1 MSFNVPATE
10 PGRFPPGQDG
20 SAGNSHRRSTNGLAI
35 ATLIVGVAGFLVI
48 TIPVNIVLGLVALV
62 RTRRRGDKGA
72 GLAVT
77 GLILSVLWAVA
88 IGVGVAVALT
98 ESSPEPKRD
107 ANGQINGA
115 QKAGPDKLR
124 VGDCVAPSQTG
135 EVTDVQAQPCSR
147 PGSDKVF
154 AVFELPQGSWP
165 GEAASSAAAE
175 RGCTKRYQ
183 ASRSRAK
190 QESELV
196 YFGPTKERWALGYR
210 KVVCLVGP
218 RS

>member
-1 MSFNVPATE
+1 MSFNAPATE
-10 PGRFPPGQDG
+10 PGRHEPGLDG
-20 SAGNSHRRSTNGLAI
+20 YGGASHRRSTNGLAI
-35 ATLIVGVAGFLVI
+35 ATLVVGVAGFLVI
-48 TIPVNIVLGLVALV
+48 TIPVNLVLGLVALV
-62 RTRRRGDKGA
+62 RTRRRGDKGT

-77 GLILSVLWAVA
+77 GLILSILWAVA
-88 IGVGVAVALT
+88 IGVGVAALT
-98 ESSPEPKRD
+98 KSHDPKRD
-107 ANGQINGA
+107 ASGQISSA

-135 EVTDVQAQPCSR
+135 EVTDVKAQPCST

-154 AVFELPQGSWP
+154 AVFQLPQGPWP
-165 GEAASSAAAE
+165 GETASSKAAE

-183 ASRSRAK
+183 ASRARSK

-196 YFGPTKERWALGYR
+196 YFGPTKERWALGYH

-218 RS
+218 KS

>member
-1 MSFNVPATE
+1 MSFNAPATE
-10 PGRFPPGQDG
+10 PGRYGQPGQDG
-20 SAGNSHRRSTNGLAI
+20 FAHRRSTNGLAI
-35 ATLIVGVAGFLVI
+35 ATLVVGIAGFLVI

-62 RTRRRGDKGA
+62 RTRRRGDKGT

-77 GLILSVLWAVA
+77 GLILSVLWAAA
-88 IGVGVAVALT
+88 IGVGVAALT
-98 ESSPEPKRD
+98 KSPDPKRD
-107 ANGQINGA
+107 ASGQISGT

-135 EVTDVQAQPCSR
+135 EVTDVKAQPCST

-154 AVFELPQGSWP
+154 AVFDLPQGAWP
-165 GEAASSAAAE
+165 GEAASSAAAD

-183 ASRSRAK
+183 ASRARAK

-196 YFGPTKERWALGYR
+196 YFAPTKERWALGYH

>member
-1 MSFNVPATE
+1 MSFNAPATE
-10 PGRFPPGQDG
+10 PGRFEPGPDG
-20 SAGNSHRRSTNGLAI
+20 SAGGSDRRSTSGLAI
-35 ATLIVGVAGFLVI
+35 ATLVVGVAGFLVI

-62 RTRRRGDKGA
+62 RTRRRGDKGV

-77 GLILSVLWAVA
+77 GLILSVLWAVG
-88 IGVGVAVALT
+88 IGLAVATLT
-98 ESSPEPKRD
+98 KTSDPKRD
-107 ANGQINGA
+107 ASGQITGP

-154 AVFELPQGSWP
+154 AVFDLPQGTWP
-165 GEAASSAAAE
+165 GEAASSKAAE

-183 ASRSRAK
+183 ASRAQAK

-196 YFGPTKERWALGYR
+196 YFGPTKERWELGHR

-218 RS
+218 PS

>member
-1 MSFNVPATE
+1 MSYNAPATE
-10 PGRFPPGQDG
+10 PGRYEPGQDG
-20 SAGNSHRRSTNGLAI
+20 SAHQRSTNGLAI
-35 ATLIVGVAGFLVI
+35 ATLIVGIAGFLVI
-48 TIPVNIVLGLVALV
+48 TIPVNIILGLVALV
-62 RTRRRGDKGA
+62 RTRRRGDKGT

-77 GLILSVLWAVA
+77 GLILSILWAVA
-88 IGVGVAVALT
+88 IGVGVAALT
-98 ESSPEPKRD
+98 KSSDPKRD
-107 ANGQINGA
+107 ASGQISGT

-135 EVTDVQAQPCSR
+135 EITSVQAQPCSR
-147 PGSDKVF
+147 PGSNKVF
-154 AVFELPQGSWP
+154 AVFDLPGGSWP

-183 ASRSRAK
+183 SSRAQAK

-196 YFGPTKERWALGYR
+196 YFAPTKERWALGFH